1 MVIVGFWTPFQ
12 LVDWNQEANSAW
24 AYWTFFNSTQALEY
38 SSRAMKSGTAGTMH
52 MTSIHQTFLKMFRN
66 LSHFGNSAWISAWE
80 GMSKCMHLYEH
91 SRMTEKHIHNMP
103 LVPRPGGADTH
114 PVLVTVLHWVRL
126 FGVGELVVMGV
137 RIPLAM

>member
-80 GMSKCMHLYEH
+80 
-91 SRMTEKHIHNMP
+91 
-103 LVPRPGGADTH
+103 
-114 PVLVTVLHWVRL
+114 VTVLHWVRL
-126 FGVGELVVMGV
+126 FGVGELVVTGV
-137 RIPLAM
+137 RIPLAK